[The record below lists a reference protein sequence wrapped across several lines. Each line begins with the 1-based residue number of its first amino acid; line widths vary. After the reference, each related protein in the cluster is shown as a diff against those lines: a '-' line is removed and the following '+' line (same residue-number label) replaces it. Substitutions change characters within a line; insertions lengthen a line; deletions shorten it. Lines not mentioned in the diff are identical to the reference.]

1 MITPETTPP
10 SIPTNSATAPAGET
24 SATRTS
30 SISLSNGNHPPV
42 AHDDAATAVETGVA
56 PGSDAIGNV
65 LTNDTDVDG
74 GDTKAVTTT
83 GAHALTHGTLTL
95 NADGSFDYAVNN
107 ADTVVDA
114 LRTATDTLTDTFSY
128 TMTDSQGL
136 TSSANLVITIQGAND
151 APIAQNDTLSTNEDT
166 PINLAAA
173 GVLAN
178 DTDVDTGD
186 TKTVSAVNGVAGNVG
201 APVAGNFGTLTLFA
215 DRHLSFV
222 PNAAAQ
228 ALTAGTHATDVFTY
242 TVHDTAGATSTASI
256 TITINGLNDAP
267 VAHADGNVV
276 AEDSVITATGNV
288 LANDTDAEIP
298 VPHGIDGKRGDRQ
311 RRDVLDRRRP
321 RHAGGHQGKRGLHL
335 YAEQRGRR
343 GAAARHRR
351 HAHRHVPLHR
361 QRRQYQFQS
370 CRSRHHHQRHQRR
383 PGRGRRRGQRHRR
396 YDADCHRQRADRRHP
411 DSDTDTGDVLTVTG
425 VTGNG
430 TTNFATGH
438 FTIATTFGTID
449 INAATGAYTYN
460 LNNGAVQALGATQ
473 STTDVFTYT
482 ISDGHGGISSAD
494 LTVTIHGTND
504 APVANNNTGIS
515 VIEDTPTSINVLAN
529 DTDVDGPG
537 PLAVT
542 QINST
547 PVTPGSGIPVAV
559 TGGTVTVNANSVL
572 VFTPD
577 ANFNGPVSFTY
588 VAKDGLGA
596 TSNAATVSLTVTA
609 VDDAPVNTAPTA
621 VTATEDTA
629 FLFNGG
635 NAISVTD
642 VDSNVTVTLSVDHG
656 VLHASGA
663 GVSGDGSDTLTI
675 ASATPTAVNAI
686 LAGLSYQGD
695 LNFNGNDTLT
705 IVTSDGTLSD
715 TDTVAITVSA
725 VNDAPVVD
733 LNGATAGVD
742 RTDVPAYTSGAV
754 AINVAPAIASV
765 TDAENAISK
774 ITLTLS
780 ADVGS
785 LDGSSEGFSLPA
797 GAAAFLTS
805 IGFTVSGEGTS
816 NLQIISNTVGGISPA
831 TFEGILKTVLYHDA
845 DTTFGFNPEDR
856 TVTVT
861 ATDGLGL
868 NSSPALIHIDL
879 AANVTDLNDGGAL
892 DHFVG
897 ANLADTIRGNGGNDT
912 MEGRGGDD
920 TIYGG
925 TEAGDSGHDTAVF
938 TGNQADYVVTRT
950 GPGVYTVADQIG
962 GRDGTDTVHDVETLH
977 FDGDSSDLLL
987 DAPFRSSTPPIR
999 SCSQPSRRTSST
1011 RRSITPTPTQAPTS
1025 SSCSPPPARSRR
1037 VPGRSTSPQR

>member
-128 TMTDSQGL
+128 TMTDLQGL

-215 DRHLSFV
+215 DGHLSFV

-288 LANDTDAEIP
+288 LANDTDAESQSLTVSTVSGATDNGATFSIAGAHGTLVVTKASGAYTYTLNNADAAVQQLGIGATLTDTFHYTANDGNTDSNLADLVITINGTNDGP
-298 VPHGIDGKRGDRQ
+298 VAVADAASVTEDTTLIATGN
-311 RRDVLDRRRP
+311 VLT
-321 RHAGGHQGKRGLHL
+321 GGT
-335 YAEQRGRR
+335 
-343 GAAARHRR
+343 
-351 HAHRHVPLHR
+351 
-361 QRRQYQFQS
+361 
-370 CRSRHHHQRHQRR
+370 
-383 PGRGRRRGQRHRR
+383 
-396 YDADCHRQRADRRHP
+396 P
-411 DSDTDTGDVLTVTG
+411 DFDTDTGDVLTVTG

-588 VAKDGLGA
+588 VAKDVLGGDLERGHRVA
-596 TSNAATVSLTVTA
+596 
-609 VDDAPVNTAPTA
+609 DGD
-621 VTATEDTA
+621 
-629 FLFNGG
+629 GG
-635 NAISVTD
+635 RRCAGEHGAD
-642 VDSNVTVTLSVDHG
+642 GGDGDRGHG
-656 VLHASGA
+656 VPVQRWQCDQRDRRRQQRDGDTVGRPRRAARQRRWRERRRQRHADDRVGDADRGECDPGRPELSGRPQLQRQRHPHHRHLGRHPVRHRHGGDHRQRGQRRAGRRSQWRNGWCRSHRRPGLHLRRG
-663 GVSGDGSDTLTI
+663 GYQCRPGDRVGDRCRERDQQDHVDVERGCGI
-675 ASATPTAVNAI
+675 ARRLV
-686 LAGLSYQGD
+686 G
-695 LNFNGNDTLT
+695 
-705 IVTSDGTLSD
+705 GTLLARGRGRVSHLDWIYRIGRRHQQPSD
-715 TDTVAITVSA
+715 YLEHGRR
-725 VNDAPVVD
+725 N
-733 LNGATAGVD
+733 L
-742 RTDVPAYTSGAV
+742 SGHV
-754 AINVAPAIASV
+754 RR
-765 TDAENAISK
+765 
-774 ITLTLS
+774 
-780 ADVGS
+780 
-785 LDGSSEGFSLPA
+785 
-797 GAAAFLTS
+797 
-805 IGFTVSGEGTS
+805 
-816 NLQIISNTVGGISPA
+816 
-831 TFEGILKTVLYHDA
+831 Y
-845 DTTFGFNPEDR
+845 PEDR
-856 TVTVT
+856 PV
-861 ATDGLGL
+861 
-868 NSSPALIHIDL
+868 SRRRHDL
-879 AANVTDLNDGGAL
+879 RLQPGGP
-892 DHFVG
+892 H
-897 ANLADTIRGNGGNDT
+897 
-912 MEGRGGDD
+912 
-920 TIYGG
+920 
-925 TEAGDSGHDTAVF
+925 GH
-938 TGNQADYVVTRT
+938 
-950 GPGVYTVADQIG
+950 
-962 GRDGTDTVHDVETLH
+962 RDGDRRPWSRLVA
-977 FDGDSSDLLL
+977 GADSHR
-987 DAPFRSSTPPIR
+987 FGGQRHR
-999 SCSQPSRRTSST
+999 
-1011 RRSITPTPTQAPTS
+1011 
-1025 SSCSPPPARSRR
+1025 
-1037 VPGRSTSPQR
+1037 PQ